1 VNVQRNG
8 AKYQILKLIH
18 SERILRVT
26 KAIMKAA
33 TVGLTAEYATSGGLK
48 DLQNLEGGLHRIGS
62 MRSAAQSLLKVK
74 FAPRKMLSSLEKTL
88 SKWARGHKGGL
99 LLNWPRDKDLIRIG
113 RPNKPRPGSSCGK
126 IGKTRVIG
134 AKKV

>member
-1 VNVQRNG
+1 MNVQRNE

-18 SERILRVT
+18 SERILRET

-62 MRSAAQSLLKVK
+62 MRSAAQSLLNVK

-88 SKWARGHKGGL
+88 SKWATDHKGGL
-99 LLNWPRDKDLIRIG
+99 LLNWPRDKDLIRRR
-113 RPNKPRPGSSCGK
+113 RPNRPRPGSSAGK
-126 IGKTRVIG
+126 IG
-134 AKKV
+134 

>member
-1 VNVQRNG
+1 
-8 AKYQILKLIH
+8 
-18 SERILRVT
+18 
-26 KAIMKAA
+26 MKAA

-62 MRSAAQSLLKVK
+62 MRSAAQSLLNVK

-99 LLNWPRDKDLIRIG
+99 LLNWPRDKDLIRRR
-113 RPNKPRPGSSCGK
+113 RPNRPRPGSSAGK
-126 IGKTRVIG
+126 IG
-134 AKKV
+134 